1 MHIYLHRA
9 DARCFVTER
18 GAGECLFEFALLAP
32 GLRRPANVEAVTF
45 CEMQFLSRAH
55 FENVLGHFPE
65 AKEAIDATAHEILI
79 GEGAAKPAGAA
90 ASPPG
95 SRRSSCEP
103 SLTSARMP
111 ESTLSRRSTTGSAA
125 IGDDGIDEAVAR
137 RRSAGWGALKEAR
150 AHSFIGPRADSLHYS
165 PTPPLTADSP
175 AAAGWRSGWSF
186 AVKRLTSAIEE
197 MQEPS
202 STSALAGSMR
212 HGSRRGAEVGDPE
225 LASIA
230 DDAYLPSSS
239 RWRSHALADHLKKA
253 QLVGKLRKS
262 VSSPG
267 ASALSQ
273 GDTHTARPADQQGA
287 GFAST
292 RRSACLSPLA
302 ESSRADDE
310 PPSAED
316 AADEAA
322 TDRLHANKA
331 VSSSEDLK
339 SESSITAA
347 CRYYRGGSASAA
359 TQARERQID
368 IL

>member
-1 MHIYLHRA
+1 M
-9 DARCFVTER
+9 
-18 GAGECLFEFALLAP
+18 
-32 GLRRPANVEAVTF
+32 
-45 CEMQFLSRAH
+45 
-55 FENVLGHFPE
+55 
-65 AKEAIDATAHEILI
+65 
-79 GEGAAKPAGAA
+79 
-90 ASPPG
+90 
-95 SRRSSCEP
+95 
-103 SLTSARMP
+103 
-111 ESTLSRRSTTGSAA
+111 
-125 IGDDGIDEAVAR
+125 
-137 RRSAGWGALKEAR
+137 
-150 AHSFIGPRADSLHYS
+150 
-165 PTPPLTADSP
+165 
-175 AAAGWRSGWSF
+175 
-186 AVKRLTSAIEE
+186 KRLTSAIEE

-212 HGSRRGAEVGDPE
+212 HGSLRGTELVDPE

-267 ASALSQ
+267 DSAPSLAQ
-273 GDTHTARPADQQGA
+273 GGTHTARPADQQGA

-292 RRSACLSPLA
+292 RRSASVCLSPLA

-347 CRYYRGGSASAA
+347 CRY
-359 TQARERQID
+359 
-368 IL
+368 

>member
-1 MHIYLHRA
+1 MHIYLRRG

-65 AKEAIDATAHEILI
+65 AKEAIDATAHELLI
-79 GEGAAKPAGAA
+79 GEGSAKPAGAA

-103 SLTSARMP
+103 SLTSARMS
-111 ESTLSRRSTTGSAA
+111 ESTMSRQSTAVA
-125 IGDDGIDEAVAR
+125 IESDGIDEAVAR

-150 AHSFIGPRADSLHYS
+150 AHSFIGPRADSFRFS
-165 PTPPLTADSP
+165 PAPPPTADSP

-212 HGSRRGAEVGDPE
+212 HGSLRGTELVDPE

-267 ASALSQ
+267 DSAPSLAHQ
-273 GDTHTARPADQQGA
+273 GGTHTARPADQQGA

-292 RRSACLSPLA
+292 RRSASVCLSPLA

-310 PPSAED
+310 PSPAED

-322 TDRLHANKA
+322 PDRLQHANKA
-331 VSSSEDLK
+331 MSSSDDLK

-347 CRYYRGGSASAA
+347 CRY
-359 TQARERQID
+359 TN
-368 IL
+368 